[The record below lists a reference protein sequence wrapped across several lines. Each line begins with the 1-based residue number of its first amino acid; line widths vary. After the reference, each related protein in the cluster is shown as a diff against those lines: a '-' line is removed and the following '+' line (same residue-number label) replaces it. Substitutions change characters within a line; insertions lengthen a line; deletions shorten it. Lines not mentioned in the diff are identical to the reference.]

1 MSRINMEKPNYKE
14 WSVDFNGK
22 IIKVTNWWSVAA
34 GEMKGSADL
43 YINDEHL
50 DKSTDLV
57 ANPNLALLSKYEFSE
72 DIKSIEVYAAGT
84 FKVKISIMVNGEIV
98 LQDKLSFLDR
108 LVNKFYPKK

>member
-1 MSRINMEKPNYKE
+1 MEKPNYKE

-57 ANPNLALLSKYEFSE
+57 ATPSTSA
-72 DIKSIEVYAAGT
+72 ITG
-84 FKVKISIMVNGEIV
+84 
-98 LQDKLSFLDR
+98 
-108 LVNKFYPKK
+108 

>member
-22 IIKVTNWWSVAA
+22 IIKVTNWWSVAP

-43 YINDEHL
+43 YVDDEHL
-50 DKSTDLV
+50 DKNTDLI
-57 ANPNLALLSKYEFSE
+57 ANPNIALLSKYEFSE
-72 DIKSIEVYAAGT
+72 EIKSIEVYAAGN

-98 LQDKLSFLDR
+98 LQDKLSFIDR

>member
-57 ANPNLALLSKYEFSE
+57 ANPNLALLSSMNF
-72 DIKSIEVYAAGT
+72 
-84 FKVKISIMVNGEIV
+84 
-98 LQDKLSFLDR
+98 
-108 LVNKFYPKK
+108 PKT